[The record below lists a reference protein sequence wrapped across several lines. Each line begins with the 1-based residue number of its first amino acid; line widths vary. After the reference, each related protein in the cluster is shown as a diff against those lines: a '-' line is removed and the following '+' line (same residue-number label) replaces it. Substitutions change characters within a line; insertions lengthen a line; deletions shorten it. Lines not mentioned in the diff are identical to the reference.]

1 MEAGIVIWLP
11 TGITVVAFIANAAYI
26 KGVFGTKIEDHARR
40 IGKIEEGVVWKDEC
54 AATET
59 AQGGRLDRIET
70 VMNGALTW
78 GGKERRKG

>member
-40 IGKIEEGVVWKDEC
+40 IGKIEEG
-54 AATET
+54 ET